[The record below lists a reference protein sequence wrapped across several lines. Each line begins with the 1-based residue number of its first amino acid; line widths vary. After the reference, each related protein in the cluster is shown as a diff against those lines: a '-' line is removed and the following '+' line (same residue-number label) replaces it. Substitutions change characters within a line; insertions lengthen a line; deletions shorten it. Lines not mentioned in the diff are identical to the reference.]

1 MDGIDRK
8 KVDRRDRHSIRKAG
22 SISTRQQI
30 QTTRSKMQTEL
41 DLLMFGGEGSNSA
54 VLGGFSGVEGGMGM
68 GMGMGLEERVGMG
81 MGRMAER
88 MEALEARVAELEAQL
103 SEKKT
108 VAVVSTP
115 VKKAEKV
122 VSAQVAAP
130 AAPVKKGKTAA
141 PVAATPVPLD
151 APTPASYRL
160 SSEVVAAHTKCQA
173 RKEPPQGGA
182 GTGWDKRFT
191 PSVFWEK
198 LCQSEPE
205 ADGLCTTCLRYRDQN
220 PKKWHGLITEEPLP
234 ESHMLG
240 TAWAEKKCKW
250 NPTGS
255 ASAAGSVS
263 APVSSAASVASEAS
277 EEVGSAVVLTP
288 APVSAATVAPMDP
301 AASTA
306 VSAAAQAKKEAA
318 AAKRKATIA
327 KKKEA
332 AAATPAPV
340 AAVAVVTLGTAT
352 AVTTVVE
359 AAVSTTEPV
368 ADAGELKLLQG
379 EFYWVVGSN
388 AYEYDQIEEK
398 PGAFAGLVRADETI
412 DGDAE
417 EEGAAE
423 SDGE

>member
-8 KVDRRDRHSIRKAG
+8 KVDRRDRHAIRKAG
-22 SISTRQQI
+22 SISIRQQI

-68 GMGMGLEERVGMG
+68 EERVAVG

-88 MEALEARVAELEAQL
+88 MEALETRVAELEAQL

-115 VKKAEKV
+115 VSTPVKKAEKV
-122 VSAQVAAP
+122 VTAQIAAP

-141 PVAATPVPLD
+141 APVAAAPLD

-160 SSEVVAAHTKCQA
+160 SPSVVAAHTKCQA

-191 PSVFWEK
+191 PSVFWER

-205 ADGLCTTCLRYRDQN
+205 TDGLCTTCLRYRDQN

-250 NPTGS
+250 TGS
-255 ASAAGSVS
+255 ATGSVS

-277 EEVGSAVVLTP
+277 EEEGSAVVLTP

-301 AASTA
+301 AQT
-306 VSAAAQAKKEAA
+306 AAAQAKKEAA

-340 AAVAVVTLGTAT
+340 AAVAVVTLGTA
-352 AVTTVVE
+352 AVTTAVV

>member
-22 SISTRQQI
+22 SISIRQQI
-30 QTTRSKMQTEL
+30 QTTRSKMQAEL
-41 DLLMFGGEGSNSA
+41 DLLMIGGEGSSSA
-54 VLGGFSGVEGGMGM
+54 VLGGFSGVEGGLEGRGM

-115 VKKAEKV
+115 VKTVVKTEKT
-122 VSAQVAAP
+122 AP
-130 AAPVKKGKTAA
+130 PAPVKTVAKKEKTAA
-141 PVAATPVPLD
+141 PVAAAPIPLD

-160 SSEVVAAHTKCQA
+160 SPSVVAAHTKCQA

-191 PSVFWEK
+191 PSVFWER

-205 ADGLCTTCLRYRDQN
+205 TDGLCTTCLRYRDQN

-250 NPTGS
+250 TGS
-255 ASAAGSVS
+255 ATGSVS

-277 EEVGSAVVLTP
+277 EEEGSAVVLTP
-288 APVSAATVAPMDP
+288 APVSASTVAPMDP
-301 AASTA
+301 AQTA
-306 VSAAAQAKKEAA
+306 AAAAAQAKKEAA
-318 AAKRKATIA
+318 AVKRKATIA

-340 AAVAVVTLGTAT
+340 AAVAVVTLGTA
-352 AVTTVVE
+352 AVTTAVV